1 MTWNWQQPDW
11 PEFEYDSA
19 ALTALEEAFLLHSGE
34 LLGAFRHVGAED
46 QDALRIELISEEA
59 LKTSEIEGELLDRD
73 SVQSS
78 LRQQFG
84 LSATTRRVPAGER
97 GIAEM
102 MVDLYGAF
110 DSRLTHNRL
119 FRWHEMVMAGHRNI
133 HIVGGY
139 RKHKEPMQVVSGR
152 FDRPKVHFEAPP
164 STRVKSEMAALIAWF
179 NLTGPK
185 GSRPLPSL
193 TRAGIAHLYLE
204 SIHPFEDG
212 NGRIGRALSV
222 KALAQSLG
230 QPSLVALAHTIE
242 RDRKAYY
249 QWLERSNKENEI
261 TLWLV
266 YFAETILQAQ
276 RTTMKHVEFYIAKTK
291 FYDRFRGKL
300 KPRQEKVI
308 ARMFEEG
315 VDAWKGGLSA
325 EIYISITKASRATA
339 TRDLR
344 VLVELGGLIRS
355 GERRHTRYRLNIP
368 GNGDRSQG
376 ATS

>member
-11 PEFEYDSA
+11 PEFKYDSD
-19 ALTALEEAFLLHSGE
+19 ALAALEEAFLLRSGE
-34 LLGAFRHVGAED
+34 LLGTFRHVGEED
-46 QDALRIELISEEA
+46 QDTLRIELIGEEA
-59 LKTSEIEGELLDRD
+59 LKTSEIEGEFLNRD

-84 LSATTRRVPAGER
+84 LCGTPRRVLAGER

-102 MVDLYGAF
+102 MVDLYRAF
-110 DSRLTHNRL
+110 GSRLTHKSL

-133 HIVGGY
+133 EMIGGY
-139 RKHKEPMQVVSGR
+139 RKHREPMQVVSGR
-152 FDRPKVHFEAPP
+152 VDRPKIHFEAPP
-164 STRVKSEMAALIAWF
+164 SPRVRSEMATMIAWF
-179 NLTGPK
+179 NRTGPN
-185 GSRPLPSL
+185 GSDPLPSL
-193 TRAGIAHLYLE
+193 TRAGIAHLHFE

-222 KALAQSLG
+222 KALAQSLR
-230 QPSLVALAHTIE
+230 QPSLIALAHTIE

-249 QWLERSNKENEI
+249 ERLERSNKNNEI
-261 TLWLV
+261 TRWLV

-276 RTTMKHVEFYIAKTK
+276 RTTLKHVEFHISKTK
-291 FYDRFRGKL
+291 FHDRLRGKL

-315 VDAWKGGLSA
+315 IDGWKGGLSA
-325 EIYISITKASRATA
+325 ENYISITKASRATV

-344 VLVELGGLIRS
+344 GLVELGALVRS

-368 GNGDRSQG
+368 GNYVETHR
-376 ATS
+376 

>member
-1 MTWNWQQPDW
+1 LAP
-11 PEFEYDSA
+11 
-19 ALTALEEAFLLHSGE
+19 LEAAFLLHSGE
-34 LLGAFRHVGAED
+34 LLGAFRHVGEDD

-59 LKTSEIEGELLDRD
+59 LRTSAIEGEFLNRD

-84 LSATTRRVPAGER
+84 LSTSIGTRRVPAGER
-97 GIAEM
+97 GISEM
-102 MVDLYGAF
+102 MVDLYQAF
-110 DSRLTHNRL
+110 DRRLTHKSL
-119 FRWHEMVMAGHRNI
+119 FKWHEMVTAGHRNI
-133 HIVGGY
+133 ETMGDY

-152 FDRPKVHFEAPP
+152 FDRPTIHFVAPP
-164 STRVKSEMAALIAWF
+164 SARVRPEMRGLIGWF
-179 NLTGPK
+179 NRTAPAGTN
-185 GSRPLPSL
+185 PLPLL
-193 TRAGIAHLYLE
+193 TRAGIAHLYFE

-222 KALAQSLG
+222 KALAQTLG
-230 QPSLVALAHTIE
+230 QPSLVALAYAIE

-249 QWLERSNKENEI
+249 SMLERSNKGNEI

-291 FYDRFRGKL
+291 FYDRLRGKL

-315 VDAWKGGLSA
+315 VDGFIGGLSA
-325 EIYISITKASRATA
+325 ENYISITKASRATA

-344 VLVELGGLIRS
+344 GLVVLGALIRS
-355 GERRHTRYRLNIP
+355 GERRHTRYRLNIFKEK
-368 GNGDRSQG
+368 
-376 ATS
+376 

>member
-1 MTWNWQQPDW
+1 MIWNWQQPDW

-19 ALTALEEAFLLHSGE
+19 ALSALEEAFLLQSGE
-34 LLGAFRHVGAED
+34 LLGAFRHIGTED
-46 QDALRIELISEEA
+46 KDALRIELISEEA

-84 LSATTRRVPAGER
+84 LSAKTRRVPAGEH

-110 DSRLTHNRL
+110 DSRLTHKGL
-119 FRWHEMVMAGHRNI
+119 FQWHEMVMASHRNVD
-133 HIVGGY
+133 IVGGY

-164 STRVKSEMAALIAWF
+164 STRVKSEMATLIAWF
-179 NLTGPK
+179 NRTGPK
-185 GSRPLPSL
+185 GRDPLPSL
-193 TRAGIAHLYLE
+193 TRAGIAHLYFE

-230 QPSLVALAHTIE
+230 RPSLVALAHTIE

-249 QWLERSNKENEI
+249 QWLELSNKENEI
-261 TLWLV
+261 TRWLV
-266 YFAETILQAQ
+266 YFAETILKAQ
-276 RTTMKHVEFYIAKTK
+276 RTTMKHVEFYIAKTNL
-291 FYDRFRGKL
+291 YDRLRGKM
-300 KPRQEKVI
+300 KSRQEKAI

-315 VDAWKGGLSA
+315 VDGWKGGLSA
-325 EIYISITKASRATA
+325 ENYISITKVSRATA

-344 VLVELGGLIRS
+344 GLVDLGALVRD

-368 GNGDRSQG
+368 ENE
-376 ATS
+376 

>member
-11 PEFEYDSA
+11 PKFEYDSS

-34 LLGAFRHVGAED
+34 LLGAFKHVGPDD

-59 LKTSEIEGELLDRD
+59 LKTSEIEGELLNRN
-73 SVQSS
+73 SIQSS
-78 LRQQFG
+78 LRQQLG
-84 LSATTRRVPAGER
+84 LSSTPRRVPAGER

-102 MVDLYGAF
+102 MVDLYRAF
-110 DSRLTHNRL
+110 NSRLTHKSL
-119 FRWHEMVMAGHRNI
+119 LRWHEMIMAGNRSI
-133 HIVGGY
+133 ETVGDY

-152 FDRPKVHFEAPP
+152 FNRPKIHFEAPP
-164 STRVKSEMAALIAWF
+164 SPRVKAEMGVLIRWF
-179 NLTGPK
+179 NRTGPN
-185 GSRPLPSL
+185 GSDPLPML
-193 TRAGIAHLYLE
+193 TRAGIAHLYFE

-222 KALAQSLG
+222 KALSQSLG

-261 TLWLV
+261 TRWLV
-266 YFAETILQAQ
+266 YFAETILKAQ
-276 RTTMKHVEFYIAKTK
+276 RTTMNHVEFYIAKTK
-291 FYDRFRGKL
+291 FYDRLREKL
-300 KPRQEKVI
+300 KPRQEKGI

-315 VDAWKGGLSA
+315 LVGWKGGLSA
-325 EIYISITKASRATA
+325 ENYISITRASRATA

-344 VLVELGGLIRS
+344 GLVHLGALIRS

-368 GNGDRSQG
+368 GNE
-376 ATS
+376 